1 MYDHFAALLLALA
14 ALILLAW
21 GTAKALRENSATSTP
36 ADEET
41 WIEALDREYRDFH
54 SDAARRYHES
64 DAVGR

>member
-21 GTAKALRENSATSTP
+21 GTAKALREDSAVTPP
-36 ADEET
+36 AD
-41 WIEALDREYRDFH
+41 DDRDFH